1 MPGVLVDGNDVLAL
15 VAVTAEAAARARRGE
30 GPTLIEARTY
40 RRGPHSSSDD
50 PSVYRDPSEPRE
62 WESQDPIARFRRYLV
77 EKSLWS
83 EADETRFREGLEATF
98 LSLLAEVEKI
108 PPPTHDTIFGDVF
121 SDQPW
126 HLREQEAELTDELRR
141 HPH

>member
-1 MPGVLVDGNDVLAL
+1 

-62 WESQDPIARFRRYLV
+62 WEAQDPIARFRRYLTD
-77 EKSLWS
+77 KNLWNES
-83 EADETRFREGLEATF
+83 DESQFRDELEATF
-98 LSLLAEVEKI
+98 LSVLAEVEKI
-108 PPPTHDTIFGDVF
+108 PPPAHDTIFGDVF
-121 SDQPW
+121 AEQPW
-126 HLREQEAELTDELRR
+126 HLREQAAELADELRR
-141 HPH
+141 RPG